1 MPINRVS
8 KRKSLQTK
16 DLFGTILI
24 RTMVFIL
31 RALSLCDRE
40 FGGKFW
46 RHKEK
51 WKVSPNSHKVP
62 SPKFLPNS
70 HMRASRLD
78 GIRPTLTLQWKVFS
92 AKGFGSVLL
101 TTLSKEQSSW
111 SLDLRWRRIR
121 PAVFLS
127 RASFQ
132 EQRQARWRTHS
143 AQGYSFSLEMT

>member
-1 MPINRVS
+1 MPINRLS
-8 KRKSLQTK
+8 KLKSLQTK

-31 RALSLCDRE
+31 RALSSLCE
-40 FGGKFW
+40 FGENFGGTRKN
-46 RHKEK
+46 E
-51 WKVSPNSHKVP
+51 VSPNSHKVP
-62 SPKFLPNS
+62 SPKFLLNS
-70 HMRASRLD
+70 HMQASRLD
-78 GIRPTLTLQWKVFS
+78 GIRPTLTLRWKEFS
-92 AKGFGSVLL
+92 AKGFGSMLL

-127 RASFQ
+127 RPSFQ
-132 EQRQARWRTHS
+132 EQCQARWRTHS

>member
-1 MPINRVS
+1 MPINRLS
-8 KRKSLQTK
+8 KWKSLQTK
-16 DLFGTILI
+16 DRFGTIPI
-24 RTMVFIL
+24 RTMVFIP
-31 RALSLCDRE
+31 RALSSLLRVR
-40 FGGKFW
+40 GKFW

-51 WKVSPNSHKVP
+51 WKVSSNSHKVP
-62 SPKFLPNS
+62 SPKFLSNS
-70 HMRASRLD
+70 HMQASRLD

-92 AKGFGSVLL
+92 AKGFGFMLL

-121 PAVFLS
+121 PLVFLS

-132 EQRQARWRTHS
+132 EQCQARWRTHS